1 MRSTRSRRRLGQLIA
16 LVATILVLAAC
27 TDDGTD
33 VRSPAPTGSLTPAS
47 TAGASAS
54 PAAGGDLGGDGTS
67 AATVSG
73 GALVHLP

>member
-1 MRSTRSRRRLGQLIA
+1 MRSTRNRRRVGHLTA

-47 TAGASAS
+47 TAEASAS
-54 PAAGGDLGGDGTS
+54 PAAGGDLGGAATS
-67 AATVSG
+67 AA
-73 GALVHLP
+73 P